1 MASYSGGPRSQPAS
15 EKIYQIK
22 EEAVNELA
30 SLVQDSFGKLDAVY
44 SATSKE
50 ISDLYACRDIENRN
64 RWIDEIP
71 EGGISINDVPHPTRV
86 SEWHPPETTANL
98 FLSRLRTI
106 ITALVPGSPT
116 LEVKS
121 RTPGATYAA
130 EHQNELTE
138 WVTDH
143 GGLEKAMRRAAFL
156 GMVSP
161 YFGLKFIPKPDEKEL
176 VDRAEFEALEPT
188 QCGYEP
194 FHRRFHYHHYERDF
208 GTLPKSWQKS
218 QALKDAD
225 PNDWDHVAVTEVY
238 HPGFLYGGAKG
249 PCPMSIFV
257 DVASKKTRSRR
268 KRMALGNYV
277 GTETLPIC
285 PLVIRSFL
293 DAPPN
298 EDVAPA
304 ECLSW
309 IPLMRMIIGVLGQ
322 IDREIQTINN
332 INLYDKQAI
341 RQEVIRQIVE
351 SPRGSRLFVGVDV
364 DDAQRGVNATL
375 RPVEMNATL
384 DQYLSALNTYIALF
398 DDVTGV
404 SAMERGT
411 PLNPEKSATEAA
423 AITQNAS
430 RRNKDRLEVISDAWG
445 EIARVHHKWQRKLYG
460 KKAEIPLASGLT
472 RVIDIPDPRV
482 CSYSFR
488 VDPVDL
494 EHISRKGEIESL
506 LTFLQQATQTVA
518 NFRGSIP
525 KVIREILRRTGKA
538 MGITDIDLLLE
549 APAVEQGPED
559 RIIRYLLTGD
569 PIPVSP
575 GDDHELYVSYYQNL
589 ILQGTENGFMP
600 AEAGVGIGAALQGH
614 QMETQKAAM
623 EQQAKLA
630 AGTQAAGPG
639 MGSMADEGIAAPA
652 LRGGQVPL
660 LGPRGGV

>member
-1 MASYSGGPRSQPAS
+1 M
-15 EKIYQIK
+15 K
-22 EEAVNELA
+22 EEAVEALS
-30 SLVQDSFGKLDAVY
+30 SLVKRSFGKLDAVY

-50 ISDLYACRDIENRN
+50 ISDLYACRDIESRN

-71 EGGISINDVPHPTRV
+71 EGGVSINDVPHPSKV
-86 SEWHPPETTANL
+86 SDWNPPETTANL
-98 FLSRLRTI
+98 FLSRLRAI
-106 ITALVPGSPT
+106 VTALVPGTPT
-116 LEVKS
+116 LEVKA
-121 RTPGATYAA
+121 RTPGAVYSA
-130 EHQNELTE
+130 EHQNELSE
-138 WVTDH
+138 WATDH
-143 GGLEKAMRRAAFL
+143 GRLEKAMRRASFL

-161 YFGLKFIPKPDEKEL
+161 YFGLKFVPKPDEKDM
-176 VDRAEFEALEPT
+176 VDRAEFLALEPT

-194 FHRRFHYHHYERDF
+194 FHRRFTYHHYEKDF
-208 GTLPKSWQKS
+208 GTLPDSWK
-218 QALKDAD
+218 ATFKDEK
-225 PNDWDHVAVTEVY
+225 PNDWDPVAVTEVY
-238 HPGFLYGGAKG
+238 HDGFRYGGVKG
-249 PCPMSIFV
+249 EYPMSIFV
-257 DVASKKTRSRR
+257 DLASKDTRDRR
-268 KRMALGNYV
+268 KRMSLGNYI
-277 GTETLPIC
+277 GTEDLPIC
-285 PLVIRSFL
+285 PLVISSFL

-341 RQEVIRQIVE
+341 RQEIIRQIVE

-375 RPVEMNATL
+375 RPVEMNSVL
-384 DQYLSALNTYIALF
+384 PEYLSALNTYIALF

-445 EIARVHHKWQRKLYG
+445 DIARVHHAWQRKLYG
-460 KKAEIPLASGLT
+460 KTVEIPLATGLT
-472 RVIDIPDPRV
+472 RTINVPDPKV
-482 CSYSFR
+482 SSFSFR

-538 MGITDIDLLLE
+538 MGITDVDLLLE

-559 RIIRYLLTGD
+559 RIIRYLLTGE

-589 ILQGTENGFMP
+589 LLQGTEDGFMP
-600 AEAGVGIGAALQGH
+600 SDAGVGISAALQAH
-614 QMETQKAAM
+614 QRETQKAAL
-623 EQQAKLA
+623 EQQQKLA
-630 AGTQAAGPG
+630 EGTAQAAPG
-639 MGSMADEGIAAPA
+639 MGALANEGIAAPA

-660 LGPRGGV
+660 LGPRGAV